1 MELKD
6 TIRSIPNFPEPGII
20 FRDITTLLKDG
31 QALSAAITA
40 MEETLRGVEF
50 DHVVGPESR
59 GFIFGVPLAVALK
72 KGFIPAR
79 KPGKLPC
86 ATVSKSYDLEYGSN
100 TIEVH
105 ADAIKPG
112 DKIVLVDDLLATG
125 GTARALCDLVEEMG
139 GKVVKAIFLIELADL
154 NGRQKLSGLD
164 VSSVVVY

>member
-50 DHVVGPESR
+50 DYVVGPESR
-59 GFIFGVPLAVALK
+59 
-72 KGFIPAR
+72 GFIPAR

>member
-1 MELKD
+1 M
-6 TIRSIPNFPEPGII
+6 
-20 FRDITTLLKDG
+20 
-31 QALSAAITA
+31 
-40 MEETLRGVEF
+40 
-50 DHVVGPESR
+50 
-59 GFIFGVPLAVALK
+59 
-72 KGFIPAR
+72 
-79 KPGKLPC
+79 
-86 ATVSKSYDLEYGSN
+86 SKSYDLEYGSN

>member
-50 DHVVGPESR
+50 DYVVGPESR

-72 KGFIPAR
+72 KGFPS
-79 KPGKLPC
+79 P
-86 ATVSKSYDLEYGSN
+86 
-100 TIEVH
+100 
-105 ADAIKPG
+105 
-112 DKIVLVDDLLATG
+112 
-125 GTARALCDLVEEMG
+125 
-139 GKVVKAIFLIELADL
+139 
-154 NGRQKLSGLD
+154 
-164 VSSVVVY
+164 